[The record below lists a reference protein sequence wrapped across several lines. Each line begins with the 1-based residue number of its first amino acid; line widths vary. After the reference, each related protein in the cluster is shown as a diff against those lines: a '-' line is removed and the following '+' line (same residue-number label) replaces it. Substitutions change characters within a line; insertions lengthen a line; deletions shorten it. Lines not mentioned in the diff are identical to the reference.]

1 MVSIEK
7 YVWTPL
13 TLSEVEGS
21 EREESGTPTNVGI
34 TNARGESYTAT
45 RTTSRRPKVR
55 MISCVPVAL
64 GLG

>member
-7 YVWTPL
+7 YVWTPF
-13 TLSEVEGS
+13 TLSEVEGR

-45 RTTSRRPKVR
+45 RTASRRPKVR